1 MKLASRGKRF
11 GGYLLDRLPLWII
24 VGILMGSASY
34 SVFDS
39 FNHDYYSSYG
49 SSYSGSGLG
58 GVAVFIVV
66 LAAIAYIVLECYFF
80 SRSQTIGKAI
90 LGMRVISSIDG
101 KPIGFWKMLLR
112 EVIVKLASSS
122 VFCLGYIWILIDDKN
137 RGWHDKIL
145 DTYVIDIK
153 DSEAIASGRDQYGHP
168 YGGYSGS
175 PYGGAPNGNGPQN
188 YRSPEGANSRTW
200 NGPSAGPQQ
209 QPASQQNVRQQ
220 PQQQT
225 YDMPQGRSYVNGGVN
240 GGNVEVKASD
250 DPIER
255 PRAYTITAA
264 DLVESR
270 KNGGRQETAPQQHE
284 TGTQYTRPASEVGQ
298 FSQPVHSQET
308 ESPTEEL
315 PKVSTE
321 ISADEAAAPE
331 VQEAPEA
338 RMEKDAP
345 VNGEQDYG
353 ATENNGDDVQ

>member
-1 MKLASRGKRF
+1 M
-11 GGYLLDRLPLWII
+11 
-24 VGILMGSASY
+24 
-34 SVFDS
+34 
-39 FNHDYYSSYG
+39 
-49 SSYSGSGLG
+49 
-58 GVAVFIVV
+58 
-66 LAAIAYIVLECYFF
+66 
-80 SRSQTIGKAI
+80 
-90 LGMRVISSIDG
+90 
-101 KPIGFWKMLLR
+101 
-112 EVIVKLASSS
+112 
-122 VFCLGYIWILIDDKN
+122 
-137 RGWHDKIL
+137 
-145 DTYVIDIK
+145 
-153 DSEAIASGRDQYGHP
+153 
-168 YGGYSGS
+168 
-175 PYGGAPNGNGPQN
+175 
-188 YRSPEGANSRTW
+188 
-200 NGPSAGPQQ
+200 
-209 QPASQQNVRQQ
+209 
-220 PQQQT
+220 
-225 YDMPQGRSYVNGGVN
+225 
-240 GGNVEVKASD
+240 KASD